1 MCHND
6 NWSSVWFAP
15 ESSYL
20 LPEITQI
27 SLLRMV
33 VSQDIRFDFK
43 LLTVSLNN
51 ELSWHR
57 AHTSIGEL
65 LFYDIL
71 SVILDVQKVTGNEA
85 DSGSNLGS
93 N

>member
-1 MCHND
+1 MN
-6 NWSSVWFAP
+6 SVG
-15 ESSYL
+15 
-20 LPEITQI
+20 IV
-27 SLLRMV
+27 R
-33 VSQDIRFDFK
+33 
-43 LLTVSLNN
+43 
-51 ELSWHR
+51 
-57 AHTSIGEL
+57 IGEL